1 MRLVMHS
8 VDIHKMRHISITTV
22 LYSPTVTLK
31 FPSTKLAEGLDRK
44 MAMIKAG
51 TTGRQGQGQLT

>member
-22 LYSPTVTLK
+22 LNSPTVTLK

>member
-1 MRLVMHS
+1 MHS

-22 LYSPTVTLK
+22 LNSPTITLQ
-31 FPSTKLAEGLDRK
+31 FFSAKLAEGLDRK
-44 MAMIKAG
+44 MATIEAG